1 MKPDIK
7 KIYLKSFIKW
17 HFSVVVN
24 RPFQS
29 YNKSIEK
36 SCGSHR
42 STKIP
47 SVRTSGRFIYE

>member
-7 KIYLKSFIKW
+7 KIYFKSSLKW

-24 RPFQS
+24 CPFKR

-42 STKIP
+42 ST
-47 SVRTSGRFIYE
+47 